1 MINEE
6 KWLGTLTIIKSDL
19 KNDKK
24 EEQYFKSNKSNF
36 EKKTYGSIKKYSL
49 ITILFVSGLLLVSAI
64 KNETRNLQ
72 REINILQASINEIK
86 FNLDQALLDNEVMT
100 SPENI
105 SKLANEY
112 LEDDLKTYKK
122 SQIQKLNNEVEE
134 KLINKKSEERMTKV
148 PKIGTSYS
156 GYKFGTIA
164 VKKKIQKKIET
175 TKKEINNIY
184 DSPKSII
191 HSEKAKRWAA
201 VQVIKAFLGVPV
213 IPGR

>member
-1 MINEE
+1 ME
-6 KWLGTLTIIKSDL
+6 
-19 KNDKK
+19 
-24 EEQYFKSNKSNF
+24 
-36 EKKTYGSIKKYSL
+36 YSL

-122 SQIQKLNNEVEE
+122 SHP
-134 KLINKKSEERMTKV
+134 R
-148 PKIGTSYS
+148 G
-156 GYKFGTIA
+156 
-164 VKKKIQKKIET
+164 
-175 TKKEINNIY
+175 
-184 DSPKSII
+184 
-191 HSEKAKRWAA
+191 
-201 VQVIKAFLGVPV
+201 
-213 IPGR
+213 